1 VATVKTKKQP
11 KTTKGEDSLDI
22 ELRPREDESL
32 GAYIRRMRLIRGMG
46 LGAVA
51 DATPKIPESR
61 HVSYSYL
68 SQIELGRALNPSRE
82 RLLSIAEALGVPPQ
96 WILEKAGFSGGSEVT
111 PEDGAS
117 PSPIVQ
123 QIALRAGKLDRTD
136 QEAFL
141 QMIDAVVRLRRTRK
155 NSGRKGPKS

>member
-1 VATVKTKKQP
+1 MKAKSSKS
-11 KTTKGEDSLDI
+11 TKGEDALDI
-22 ELRPREDESL
+22 ELSPRDDESL
-32 GAYIRRMRLIRGMG
+32 GAYIRRMRLMRGMG

-51 DATPKIPESR
+51 DATPKVPESR

-68 SQIELGRALNPSRE
+68 SQIELGRALKPSRE
-82 RLLSIAEALGVPPQ
+82 RLLSIAEVLGVPPA
-96 WILEKAGFSGGSEVT
+96 WLLEKAGFSGRGELA
-111 PEDGAS
+111 PEDDSS

-141 QMIDAVVRLRRTRK
+141 QMIDAVVRLRRSRK
-155 NSGRKGPKS
+155 DLGRRGPKL